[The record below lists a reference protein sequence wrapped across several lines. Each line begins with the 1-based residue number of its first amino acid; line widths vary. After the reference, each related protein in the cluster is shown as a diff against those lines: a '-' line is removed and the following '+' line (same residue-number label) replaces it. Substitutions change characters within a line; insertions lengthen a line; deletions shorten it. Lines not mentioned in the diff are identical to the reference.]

1 MHDQERRTQAWGGQ
15 DVTSRAANA
24 SEYGSARSQSADA
37 SAPSNLPPS
46 EGNAYQGEGDLQNLD
61 ALIEKG
67 SLLHRLGK
75 TGEAI
80 AHFDAARR
88 IAPDH
93 ELVLTNLAVALADS
107 GRRHDAIVAFRK
119 ILTLNPE
126 NEYVRHQLRRLI
138 SIIVPFWHA
147 RMLNDTTRNDA
158 FERAIQAGISSLE
171 LFSYLV
177 GQVEC
182 D

>member
-1 MHDQERRTQAWGGQ
+1 MHDQERRTQAQEGH
-15 DVTSRAANA
+15 DLASRGANGP
-24 SEYGSARSQSADA
+24 EHRPTQSQSAAA
-37 SAPSNLPPS
+37 SAPSHLSRS
-46 EGNAYQGEGDLQNLD
+46 EGGPGRGVDALRDLD

-75 TGEAI
+75 TEEAI

-107 GRRHDAIVAFRK
+107 GQRHEVVVAFRK
-119 ILTLNPE
+119 ILQLNPE

-138 SIIVPFWHA
+138 
-147 RMLNDTTRNDA
+147 
-158 FERAIQAGISSLE
+158 
-171 LFSYLV
+171 
-177 GQVEC
+177 
-182 D
+182 